1 MSEQLADSAERLFA
15 ANTGKAVIRAA
26 EDGTFPHALWTAVTE
41 AGFAA
46 ALLPERA
53 GGFGATTAEAMA
65 LVRTAAVHAAPIPLA
80 ETMLAG
86 WLLAQ
91 AGLPVPE
98 GALTLAPVRT
108 KDTLT
113 LRRTGSGWRL
123 AGMAAR
129 VPWARDAAAV
139 VALAAGPEGPAV
151 VSLRAGGFA
160 VEHDRNL
167 AGEPRDTISVDTLVP
182 DDATAAAPPGFGP
195 AQLRAAGAVLRT
207 VQIAGALSR
216 ALALSVQYAQTRV
229 QFGRPIGKFQ
239 AIQHN
244 LAIMAGQS
252 AAAIAAADMATE
264 ALDQAAER
272 GLDLLLVG
280 AAKARAGEAAS
291 VAAGLAH
298 QSHGAIGFTQEY
310 ALHHATRRL
319 WSWRDE
325 FGHEAEWNGVVGR
338 AALAAGP
345 DGLWPM
351 LTPGFDQTQA

>member
-1 MSEQLADSAERLFA
+1 MSDQLADSAERLFA
-15 ANTGKAVIRAA
+15 ANTSKAVIRAA
-26 EDGTFPHALWTAVTE
+26 EDGAFPHVLWAAVTD
-41 AGFAA
+41 AGFTA
-46 ALLPERA
+46 ALLPEHA
-53 GGFGATTAEAMA
+53 GGFGATVTEAMA
-65 LVRTAAVHAAPIPLA
+65 LLQIAAAHAAPIPLA

-108 KDTLT
+108 KDTLS
-113 LRRTGSGWRL
+113 LRQAEGGWRL
-123 AGMAAR
+123 AGTAAR
-129 VPWARDAAAV
+129 IPWARDAAGIVVLATGPDGPV
-139 VALAAGPEGPAV
+139 VAL
-151 VSLRAGGFA
+151 LRAGSFTA
-160 VEHDRNL
+160 DHDRNL
-167 AGEPRDTISVDTLVP
+167 AGEPRDTITVDTAVP
-182 DDATAAAPPGFGP
+182 ADAVAPAPPGFGP

-216 ALALSVQYAQTRV
+216 ALAVSVQYAQTRV

-252 AAAIAAADMATE
+252 AAAIAAADMAAD
-264 ALDQAAER
+264 ALEH
-272 GLDLLLVG
+272 GLDPLLVG

-291 VAAGLAH
+291 IAAGLAH

-310 ALHHATRRL
+310 ELHFATRRL

-325 FGHEAEWNGVVGR
+325 FGNEAEWNGVVGR

-351 LTPGFDQTQA
+351 LATA